1 MSSVTRETRQAVAER
16 WLAETLRTYPDQT
29 AQFLIRERDP
39 FRNPVGTALREAIPA
54 LVNELFE
61 ELDAVSVARAL
72 EGVVR
77 IRAVQQFSASEAVG
91 FVFLLKSAV
100 RAEWPAG
107 TQMPTDLD
115 RRVDQ
120 IALAAFDLYARCREQ
135 IHEVRLREAGRRSEM
150 LEKIYSRQEE
160 PVRKP

>member
-1 MSSVTRETRQAVAER
+1 MPSVPRETRRAIAER

-39 FRNPVGTALREAIPA
+39 FRNPVGTALREAIPT
-54 LVNELFE
+54 LVDELFE
-61 ELDAVSVARAL
+61 AMDAVSVARAL

-77 IRAVQQFSASEAVG
+77 IRAVQDFSASEAVG
-91 FVFLLKSAV
+91 FIFFLKSAL
-100 RAEWPAG
+100 RTEWPRETAI
-107 TQMPTDLD
+107 PADLD

-135 IHEVRLREAGRRSEM
+135 VFEVRLREAARRSEM
-150 LEKIYSRQEE
+150 LERLVARDEVT
-160 PVRKP
+160 VRKP